1 MKKITLLS
9 IILSITIFALSQANA
24 EQFTII
30 CSNHTNLSWKV
41 CSDKSSIPCEEEYN
55 IPPHVKYVIHYNAVS
70 IEHVNLYAILDGNKI
85 VKLQPNKLKYDGHDY
100 YFDVYL
106 DTPTKSPSDV
116 IREFFKTF
124 KDKKLEVVLREY
136 FLDSISDFEKLP
148 PDKKVYINKV
158 WTGIR
163 SNLDKIEIMK
173 EEINGDKASVYTKV
187 YLKDGRI
194 YEGEDVLVR
203 KDNNWEL
210 GHGKFSIN
218 EELLPK
224 NFKLKWKRKLL
235 WALSFWRA
243 LTFSFYFY

>member
-1 MKKITLLS
+1 M
-9 IILSITIFALSQANA
+9 SQANA
-24 EQFTII
+24 KQFTII

-41 CSDKSSIPCEEEYN
+41 CSDQAYIPCKEEYN
-55 IPPHVKYVIHYNAVS
+55 IPPDVKYVFNYNADS
-70 IEHVNLYAILDGNKI
+70 IEHVNLYAVLDGNKI
-85 VKLQPNKLKYDGHDY
+85 VPLQPNKLKYDGRNY

-116 IREFFKTF
+116 VREFFKTF
-124 KDKKLEVVLREY
+124 KDKKLEVLLREY
-136 FLDSISDFEKLP
+136 FSDSISEFEKLP

-173 EEINGDKASVYTKV
+173 EEINDDKATVYCKV
-187 YLKDGRI
+187 YLKDGRA

-203 KDNNWEL
+203 KDNNWKL
-210 GHGKFSIN
+210 RHRKFSIN

-224 NFKLKWKRKLL
+224 NFKLN
-235 WALSFWRA
+235 
-243 LTFSFYFY
+243 